1 MNSVEPMRPNS
12 SAPQLA
18 NTIDLRGRQ
27 VPGEK
32 DKVLEGKI
40 PQISGWLRGK
50 VGHVE
55 GERAGTHRAAG
66 HWR

>member
-1 MNSVEPMRPNS
+1 M
-12 SAPQLA
+12 
-18 NTIDLRGRQ
+18 
-27 VPGEK
+27 PGEK

-50 VGHVE
+50 VGHVK

-66 HWR
+66 HWS